1 MYSIERNHVELSNF
15 LSMRPPSREDF
26 LQYYRHPEV
35 VENLGVDFLADKSP
49 TIREGDATTSAK
61 RSGKKHKAVTNLDEL
76 AAAGV
81 LLKRGSR
88 LTQ

>member
-26 LQYYRHPEV
+26 LQYHRLPKV

-49 TIREGDATTSAK
+49 TMREGDATTSAR
-61 RSGKKHKAVTNLDEL
+61 RSGKKQKAVANLDEI
-76 AAAGV
+76 
-81 LLKRGSR
+81 
-88 LTQ
+88 